1 MHDLQLI
8 EKLRNNES
16 FTADDVM
23 GLIHVHI
30 VNRMGL
36 EKSDPLGFA
45 YNQEIGKFIKS
56 NFEFMQEVAKIA
68 FDKYGSKT
76 FMYNLSKSV
85 QGKDMS
91 YYKELYNELSD

>member
-16 FTADDVM
+16 FTADDIM

-36 EKSDPLGFA
+36 EKSQPLGFA
-45 YNQEIGKFIKS
+45 YNKEMGKFIKS
-56 NFEFMQEVAKIA
+56 NFEFMQRVSKMA
-68 FDKYGSKT
+68 FDKYGSSA
-76 FMYNLSKSV
+76 FMNNLHKSISS
-85 QGKDMS
+85 KDMS
-91 YYKELYNELSD
+91 YYKELYNELSS